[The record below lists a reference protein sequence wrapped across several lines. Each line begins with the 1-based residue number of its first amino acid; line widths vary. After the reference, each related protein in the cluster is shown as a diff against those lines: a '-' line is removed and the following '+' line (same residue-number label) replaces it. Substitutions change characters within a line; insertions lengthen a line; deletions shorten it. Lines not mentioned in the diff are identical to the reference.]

1 MSVEA
6 KNWQWQSIAPSIP
19 QCIECQ
25 SCCKPHVLHHLACA
39 GSLVDWVTCLQVLF
53 HEMGMTSCEC
63 IRGTYSTYST
73 CTYRR
78 LGFSD
83 CLKPQLSIGTIS
95 RVQWKSTRDLLS
107 FRFDNET
114 HWATQL
120 CRWQSTPCQ
129 EIEFEWFWN
138 IEAVRCSQTIA
149 PSMISTLLEEDP
161 EITFNAGPSFS
172 HQASP
177 WAFHFTCASP
187 QQIGRTSG
195 SKGPNYN
202 MISR

>member
-1 MSVEA
+1 MSFEA
-6 KNWQWQSIAPSIP
+6 KNWQCTVNCSFDSTMHWVSKLLQTSRFASFGL
-19 QCIECQ
+19 CRVAGGL
-25 SCCKPHVLHHLACA
+25 SYLLASVVPWD
-39 GSLVDWVTCLQVLF
+39 GYDIVRML
-53 HEMGMTSCEC
+53 
-63 IRGTYSTYST
+63 RGTYSTYST

-107 FRFDNET
+107 FRFDNGT
-114 HWATQL
+114 HWATQP

-138 IEAVRCSQTIA
+138 IEAVRCRQNIA

-161 EITFNAGPSFS
+161 EITFNAAP
-172 HQASP
+172 
-177 WAFHFTCASP
+177 AFFAEA
-187 QQIGRTSG
+187 QQR
-195 SKGPNYN
+195 
-202 MISR
+202 